1 MKLYTFELCPGSPF
15 DPYGKKV
22 GERLFKDLD
31 ALREGLKKL
40 GYSKVR
46 FKNAETK
53 ERILEWEEIWMKVN
67 TDEGTQYLY
76 RNAEIDR
83 PYGVIREFSFDEDE
97 LVPNRKVYMGDL
109 RTIITFHNNPNE
121 EDPEYGYYTV
131 DITVIDSSRIIRKEQ
146 IVTDNL
152 NISEE

>member
-31 ALREGLKKL
+31 SLREGLKKL
-40 GYSKVR
+40 GYSKVTFTN
-46 FKNAETK
+46 FKTK
-53 ERILEWEEIWMKVN
+53 EPILEWEEIWMKVN
-67 TDEGTQYLY
+67 TDDSIYKGT
-76 RNAEIDR
+76 RNAEIDG

-109 RTIITFHNNPNE
+109 RTIIKLL
-121 EDPEYGYYTV
+121 
-131 DITVIDSSRIIRKEQ
+131 II
-146 IVTDNL
+146 IFLMINSNL
-152 NISEE
+152 GT